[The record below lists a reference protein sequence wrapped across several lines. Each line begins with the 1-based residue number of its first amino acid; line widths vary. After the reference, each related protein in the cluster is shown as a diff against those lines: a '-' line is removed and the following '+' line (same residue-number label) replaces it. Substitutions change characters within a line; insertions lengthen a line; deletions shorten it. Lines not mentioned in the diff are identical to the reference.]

1 MHLQKLTGSRV
12 SGIRIQNTRSAY
24 IPLPLKATPSP
35 TKRGQ
40 QQEQEFDHLPLNSAL
55 QYKHE

>member
-40 QQEQEFDHLPLNSAL
+40 AAGAGIRSLAAELSLAI
-55 QYKHE
+55 